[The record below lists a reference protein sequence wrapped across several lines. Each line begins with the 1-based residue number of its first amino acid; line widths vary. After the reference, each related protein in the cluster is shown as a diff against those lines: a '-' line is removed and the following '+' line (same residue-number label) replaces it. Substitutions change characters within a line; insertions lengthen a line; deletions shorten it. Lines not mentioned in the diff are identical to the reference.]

1 MNAPAESR
9 QGDFIDQV
17 IVDMDKESFE
27 SISAALTNTS
37 PEVNRRSSFSVRGV
51 DTILNTREN
60 LDSPLTWIEYNSM
73 TFNFRLSMKHFG
85 SETSRPGLFSNPT
98 TFKDPLEFNPWR
110 SKEFDS
116 FVVSKNLMPFVGGRR
131 KCAGTELT
139 ILLMASIFLQ
149 KLVTKYK

>member
-17 IVDMDKESFE
+17 IVDMDKERF
-27 SISAALTNTS
+27 L
-37 PEVNRRSSFSVRGV
+37 
-51 DTILNTREN
+51 
-60 LDSPLTWIEYNSM
+60 IEDFYC
-73 TFNFRLSMKHFG
+73 
-85 SETSRPGLFSNPT
+85 LFSNPT

-110 SKEFDS
+110 
-116 FVVSKNLMPFVGGRR
+116 SKNLMPFVGGRR